1 VTPFLKKE
9 YFHDQI
15 EKLVFGAIQDF
26 ISKYNALPTKE
37 AIVIDLDK
45 QTSLTEPQFQE
56 LGKLM
61 ESLTDEDVPEL
72 EWLSSQTE
80 DFCKDKAVYN
90 AIMESIHIL
99 EDKSDSKTANAIPEI
114 LSDALAVSFDTHI
127 GHDYIEDAEERYDF
141 YHRIEKKVAFD
152 LEYFNT
158 ITGGGTPQKTLNIIM
173 AGTGVGKSLFL
184 CHHAANCLT
193 QNKNVL
199 YITCEMAEE
208 RIAERIDAN
217 LFDMTIDDVQDLPRN
232 LYYKKLET
240 FKAHLKGKLIIKEYP
255 TATAN
260 VNHFRALLDEL
271 WMKKQFKPDI
281 IFIDY
286 LNICASARLK
296 NGSNVNS
303 YTYIKAIA
311 EELRGMA
318 VERSVPIFSATQV
331 NRSGFNNSDVG
342 LEDTSESFGL
352 PATADFMIALI
363 STDELEE
370 NNQIMV
376 KQLKNR
382 YNDVASNK
390 KFILG
395 INRGK
400 MKLYD
405 VDKNDQSGLLQT
417 NQTKDTKAGNDLDGR
432 NFDEKFSSSKGKF
445 ESWSI

>member
-1 VTPFLKKE
+1 MAPFLKKE

-26 ISKYNALPTKE
+26 IATYNALPTKE

-45 QTSLTEPQFQE
+45 KTSLTEPQFEE

-72 EWLSSQTE
+72 DWLSSQTE

-141 YHRIEKKVAFD
+141 YHRVEKKVPFD

-193 QNKNVL
+193 QNQNVL

-217 LFDMTIDDVQDLPRN
+217 LFDMTIDDVQDLPRQM
-232 LYYKKLET
+232 YYKKLEG
-240 FKAHLKGKLIIKEYP
+240 FKSHLKGKLIVKEYP

-260 VNHFRALLDEL
+260 VNHFRSLLDEL

-331 NRSGFNNSDVG
+331 NRTGFNNSDVG

-363 STDELEE
+363 STEELEE

-417 NQTKDTKAGNDLDGR
+417 NQTKDTKAGNGLDGR
-432 NFDEKFSSSKGKF
+432 NFDEKFSPSKGKF